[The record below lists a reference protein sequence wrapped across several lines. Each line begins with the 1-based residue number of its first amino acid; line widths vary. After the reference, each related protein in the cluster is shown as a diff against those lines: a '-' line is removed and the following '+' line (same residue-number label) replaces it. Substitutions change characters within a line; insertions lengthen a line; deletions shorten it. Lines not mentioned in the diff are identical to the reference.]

1 MCRFMIF
8 IKFENTA
15 CIIFLIFYLSFSSAV
30 LYMLGFLKLSEN
42 SLITLF
48 ILSILSFFLFF
59 FWGGMLVLSGTYL
72 KAIA

>member
-59 FWGGMLVLSGTYL
+59 FGVLECVGL
-72 KAIA
+72 